1 MDFKSLAIETITDP
15 AAAADKILSRQF
27 ENDVIWTGFAL
38 NVVLSVFL
46 YALQGFLL
54 GMPSNALFPNLSP
67 VMFGMFL
74 IGLQLAYSVGSLVVG
89 NRLGGQARFMPIFSL
104 LVWLRFVNI
113 AVQFIAIIMVFVMA
127 PLAAILNLVA
137 AVYGIYVLAHFTNV
151 GFGLNSLGKS
161 LGVIFM
167 AGLGAMVAVLFLM
180 GLFVPT
186 ILETSNV

>member
-15 AAAADKILSRQF
+15 AAVAEKILSRQF

-74 IGLQLAYSVGSLVVG
+74 VALQLAYSVGSLVVG

-113 AVQFIAIIMVFVMA
+113 AIQFIAIIMVFVMA

>member
-15 AAAADKILSRQF
+15 AAAADKILSHQF

-74 IGLQLAYSVGSLVVG
+74 VGLQLAYSVGSLVVG

-151 GFGLNSLGKS
+151 GFGLSSLGKS

>member
-15 AAAADKILSRQF
+15 AAAADKILSRRF

-54 GMPSNALFPNLSP
+54 GMPSNALFPSLSP

-74 IGLQLAYSVGSLVVG
+74 VALQLAYSVSSLFVG

-113 AVQFIAIIMVFVMA
+113 AIQFIAIIMVFVMA